1 MRFSNKQKQLLYFEL
16 AKFVRSGF
24 GFEKA
29 CEVIVELPGSPACHR
44 VFCESII
51 KSLENKKTVGQAV
64 AQIPLNI
71 TELEINIITSGENAG
86 LLEQSFKHLEQHF
99 KLAVE
104 TRSRMLKGLSYPIL
118 LLHFGVILGIVAI
131 SVIGTW
137 SPDSKQGGIGENL
150 KSGLLLILGAYLMV
164 AAWVGFFI
172 WLFRRA
178 KTSATADYL
187 LNWAPL
193 VGKTRKNLAMARFCE
208 VFHMGLRSGQ
218 KMDQCLMYAG
228 GSSSS
233 GQILKASSLGV
244 EKIKA
249 GETLASA
256 MQSVAGTFPGD
267 FWRSVQNAELAGVLD
282 EDFIRWTE
290 YYRLTAVESVERL
303 ADWAP
308 RIFYWA
314 VMLVV
319 AFIIIKMALAY
330 QGLILDWTE
339 MLQ

>member
-44 VFCESII
+44 VFCGSII
-51 KSLENKKTVGQAV
+51 NGLGNKKTV
-64 AQIPLNI
+64 AQSVKEIPLNI
-71 TELEINIITSGENAG
+71 SELEINIISSGEAAG

-104 TRSRMLKGLSYPIL
+104 TRSKILKGLSYPVV
-118 LLHFGVILGIVAI
+118 LLHFGVILGLVAI

-137 SPDSKQGGIGENL
+137 SPDAKQDGIGENM
-150 KSGLLLILGAYLMV
+150 KIGLALIICAYLAT
-164 AAWVGFFI
+164 AAMAGFIGWFTKK
-172 WLFRRA
+172 A
-178 KTSATADYL
+178 KSSATADYL
-187 LNWAPL
+187 VNHIPL

-208 VFHMGLRSGQ
+208 VFHMGLKSGQ
-218 KMDQCLMYAG
+218 KMDECLKYAG
-228 GSSSS
+228 GSSAS
-233 GQILKASSLGV
+233 GQILQASLVGA
-244 EKIKA
+244 EKIKT
-249 GETLASA
+249 GETLVSA
-256 MQSVAGTFPGD
+256 LQSVAGIFPGD
-267 FWRSVQNAELAGVLD
+267 FLRSVGNAELAGVLD
-282 EDFIRWTE
+282 EDFVRWTE
-290 YYRLTAVESVERL
+290 YYRLTALESVERL

-308 RIFYWA
+308 RLFYWA

-339 MLQ
+339 QLQ

>member
-1 MRFSNKQKQLLYFEL
+1 
-16 AKFVRSGF
+16 
-24 GFEKA
+24 
-29 CEVIVELPGSPACHR
+29 
-44 VFCESII
+44 
-51 KSLENKKTVGQAV
+51 
-64 AQIPLNI
+64 
-71 TELEINIITSGENAG
+71 
-86 LLEQSFKHLEQHF
+86 
-99 KLAVE
+99 
-104 TRSRMLKGLSYPIL
+104 
-118 LLHFGVILGIVAI
+118 
-131 SVIGTW
+131 
-137 SPDSKQGGIGENL
+137 
-150 KSGLLLILGAYLMV
+150 
-164 AAWVGFFI
+164 
-172 WLFRRA
+172 
-178 KTSATADYL
+178 
-187 LNWAPL
+187 
-193 VGKTRKNLAMARFCE
+193 
-208 VFHMGLRSGQ
+208 
-218 KMDQCLMYAG
+218 MYAG